1 METLDLHAREYI
13 LEGLPVS
20 PGIAIGKVYA
30 YTRESEGVEPRHTSS
45 VEVDNELERFQT
57 AIALAERDLEK
68 IIRLTRE
75 KLGADSA
82 EIFEAQVMMLHD
94 PEVKISVE
102 KRISMDF
109 YSADYAVHD
118 VLSRHRQ
125 RLSASNNEYLRERAQ
140 DMFDIEERLL
150 RHLRRGKVLSAVD
163 EGAIVAASTLTAA
176 DVVLFSRRG
185 IKAVLLQHGG
195 TTSHVSIMAR
205 ALGLPTVVGIREL
218 TEVARHEDTVIVD
231 GLRGRVIVRPTGETL
246 RFYELRQ
253 RKRDKLVQEMAGQCA
268 APSVTLCGHS
278 VRLRANLEFEE
289 ELSML
294 DTYGLSGVG
303 LFRTELLMLMKR
315 VLAISE
321 DEQFNVYRRVVEHI
335 GAPGVTFR
343 VLDLGGDKMM
353 PVANRELN
361 PFLGWRGIRVLLD
374 RPELLLPQV
383 RALLRAST
391 HGPVRLMLPMVTT
404 LTEVRTFKQILAQA
418 QQELRDEGQPY
429 DEHIPLGIMVEVPAV
444 ALMADAF
451 AREVDFFSIGSN
463 DLTQYTLAVDRGNDK
478 VGHLFDELHPGVLH
492 LIQRTI
498 EAAHRA
504 GIPVSICGEM
514 GGNPLAVPL
523 LVGLGMDELSLSP
536 VYAYDVKQI
545 IRSSTY
551 ADLQHLAQQC
561 LLAATTEEVRG
572 LLRAY
577 LRTHVPTLEHVFEPE
592 PTS

>member
-1 METLDLHAREYI
+1 METQDFLNRERI

-20 PGIAIGKVYA
+20 PGITIGKVYA
-30 YTRESEGVEPRHTSS
+30 YTREREGVEPRHTTST
-45 VEVDNELERFQT
+45 EVDNELERFQN
-57 AIALAERDLEK
+57 AIRLAERDLEK

-75 KLGADSA
+75 KLGVDSA
-82 EIFEAQVMMLHD
+82 AIFEAQVLMLHD
-94 PEVKISVE
+94 PEVQLSVS

-218 TEVARHEDTVIVD
+218 TEVAHHEDTVIVD
-231 GLRGRVIVRPTGETL
+231 GLRGRVIVRPTAETL
-246 RFYELRQ
+246 RFYEARQ
-253 RKRDKLVQEMAGQCA
+253 RKREKLVQEMAGQCE
-268 APSVTLCGHS
+268 APSITRCGHH

-294 DTYGLSGVG
+294 QKYGLYGVG

-321 DEQFNVYRRVVEHI
+321 EEQFQVYKRVVEHI
-335 GAPGVTFR
+335 GEPGVTFR

-353 PVANRELN
+353 PMANRELN

-383 RALLRAST
+383 RALLRASAF
-391 HGPVRLMLPMVTT
+391 GPLRIMLPMVTT
-404 LTEVRTFKQILAQA
+404 LNEVRTFKQILAQA
-418 QQELRDEGQPY
+418 QDELRAEGHAF
-429 DEHIPLGIMVEVPAV
+429 DHEIPVGIMVEVPAV
-444 ALMADAF
+444 ALMADTF

-463 DLTQYTLAVDRGNDK
+463 DLTQYTLAVDRGNDM

-492 LIQRTI
+492 LIHHTI

-514 GGNPLAVPL
+514 GGNPMAVPL

-545 IRSSTY
+545 IRSSSY
-551 ADLQHLAQQC
+551 ADLRDLAQQC
-561 LLAATTEEVRG
+561 LRAATADEVRG
-572 LLRAY
+572 FIRAY
-577 LRTHVPTLEHVFEPE
+577 LKAHVPSLEHVFEAE

>member
-1 METLDLHAREYI
+1 MESQDFLTRERV

-30 YTRESEGVEPRHTSS
+30 YTRESEGVEPRHTDST
-45 VEVDNELERFQT
+45 EVDNELERFQN
-57 AIALAERDLEK
+57 AVRLAERDLEK
-68 IIRLTRE
+68 ITRLTRD
-75 KLGADSA
+75 KLGQDSA

-94 PEVKISVE
+94 PEVQLSVS

-185 IKAVLLQHGG
+185 IKAVLMQHGG

-218 TEVARHEDTVIVD
+218 TEVAHHDDTVVVD
-231 GLRGRVIVRPTGETL
+231 GLRGRVIVRPTAETL
-246 RFYELRQ
+246 RFYEARQ
-253 RKRDKLVQEMAGQCA
+253 RKRDKLVQEMAGQCE
-268 APSVTLCGHS
+268 APSMTQCGHE

-289 ELSML
+289 ELSMIK
-294 DTYGLSGVG
+294 TYGLSGVG

-321 DEQFNVYRRVVEHI
+321 EEQFSVYKRVVEHV

-361 PFLGWRGIRVLLD
+361 PFLGWRGVRVLLD

-383 RALLRAST
+383 RALIRASAF
-391 HGPVRLMLPMVTT
+391 GPVRIMLPMVTT
-404 LTEVRTFKQILAQA
+404 LSEVRTFKVLLAQA
-418 QQELRDEGQPY
+418 QNEVRDEGHAFST
-429 DEHIPLGIMVEVPAV
+429 EIPLGIMVEVPAV
-444 ALMADAF
+444 ALMADTF
-451 AREVDFFSIGSN
+451 AHEVDFFSIGSN
-463 DLTQYTLAVDRGNDK
+463 DLTQYTLAVDRGNDM

-492 LIQRTI
+492 LIRHTI
-498 EAAHRA
+498 EAGHRA

-514 GGNPLAVPL
+514 GGNPMAVPL

-561 LLAATTEEVRG
+561 LLAATAEEVRG

-577 LRTHVPTLEHVFEPE
+577 LKTNVPALEHLFESE